1 MGSGK
6 LGEQQIRARS
16 HCLLPTHYSPEKH
29 EGAHQGHAEAGVLDP
44 QGKAIQNALASLGF
58 TGVNDVRQGKYIEV
72 DLAETNEAP
81 AREQVERICKE
92 LLANTVIE
100 NYAYELVQ

>member
-1 MGSGK
+1 
-6 LGEQQIRARS
+6 EWRASRACFPYS
-16 HCLLPTHYSPEKH
+16 LLPTPYSLRGHMKARIKVTLKH
-29 EGAHQGHAEAGVLDP
+29 GVLDP

-58 TGVNDVRQGKYIEV
+58 GGINDVRQGKYIEV
-72 DLAETNEAP
+72 DLAEANEAR

-100 NYAYELVQ
+100 NYAYELVL